1 MANDLQILI
10 TAAIFIFTYALIS
23 IGNIPKLKLDRGV
36 AAAVGGILVIIFGIV
51 SVADLPEFIN
61 LDLIFLLLG
70 MMMLVAGLEFS
81 GFFRIVSDFLIRFSG
96 NKVRLLGY
104 VMVICAVL
112 SAVALNDAVVL
123 IFTPI
128 VIRCCRETGSNP
140 IPYLIG
146 VMFSANI
153 GSLATSVGNPQNA
166 YIASEAGLS
175 FIEFAAHTLP
185 VALMCLPIAFLIIF
199 AIFRKNLVSDVPVP
213 ILSGERETDRIR
225 LWAVIAIMLGALAG
239 FALSG
244 AAGVPIYV
252 IAMAAGI
259 LALAVVMSKSPR
271 NIIWVAKRVDW
282 RILIFFIGLFVLMGA
297 VEVSGLLDNIAS
309 VFPGFGE
316 GETPS
321 IIGVT
326 AFSAILSNLV
336 SNVPA
341 VMLIGNMLPEG
352 SIMLWVALAASSTLA
367 GNATLIG
374 SAANV
379 IVSERSE
386 REGVHFSFWKFAL
399 IGIPVTL
406 ITLFVSVGILTLI
419 SG

>member
-1 MANDLQILI
+1 LNALLV
-10 TAAIFIFTYALIS
+10 TAAVFVFTYALIT
-23 IGNIPKLKLDRGV
+23 IGNLPKIKLDRGV
-36 AAAVGGILVIIFGIV
+36 AAAVGGILVILFGIV
-51 SVADLPEFIN
+51 HIADIPEYVN
-61 LDLIFLLLG
+61 LNVIFLLLG

-96 NKVRLLGY
+96 SKVRLLAY
-104 VMVICAVL
+104 VMIICAVL

-128 VIRCCRETGSNP
+128 VIRCCRSTNSNP

-175 FIEFAAHTLP
+175 FIQFAAHALP
-185 VALMCLPIAFLIIF
+185 VSLACLPVAFLIIYL
-199 AIFRKNLVSDVPVP
+199 IFRKNLVSVSAVSPRGDD
-213 ILSGERETDRIR
+213 EKTDRTR
-225 LWAVIAIMLGALAG
+225 LWAVVAIMLGALAG
-239 FALSG
+239 FILSG
-244 AAGVPIYV
+244 ILGIPTSV
-252 IAMAAGI
+252 IAMTAG
-259 LALAVVMSKSPR
+259 LLSLAVVMSKSPR
-271 NIIWVAKRVDW
+271 KAIWVAKKVDW

-297 VEVSGLLDNIAS
+297 VESSGLLDRIAS
-309 VFPGFGE
+309 LFPGFGA

-321 IIGVT
+321 IMGVA
-326 AFSAILSNLV
+326 AFSAVLSNLV
-336 SNVPA
+336 SNVPG
-341 VMLIGNMLPEG
+341 VMLIGNMIPAG
-352 SIMLWVALAASSTLA
+352 NMSLWFTLAVCSTLA

-386 REGVHFSFWKFAL
+386 DEGIHFSFWRFML
-399 IGIPVTL
+399 IGLPVAVVTL
-406 ITLFVSVGILTLI
+406 LIAVGILTLMF
-419 SG
+419 

>member
-1 MANDLQILI
+1 MNTILV
-10 TAAIFIFTYALIS
+10 TAAIFVFTYALIS
-23 IGNIPKLKLDRGV
+23 IGNLPKLKIDRGV
-36 AAAVGGILVIIFGIV
+36 AAAIGGILVILFGII
-51 SVADLPEFIN
+51 SFTDLPEYVN
-61 LDLIFLLLG
+61 LNVIFLLLG

-81 GFFRIVSDFLIRFSG
+81 GFFRIVSNFLIRFSG
-96 NKVRLLGY
+96 SKVRLLAY
-104 VMVICAVL
+104 VMIICAVL

-128 VIRCCRETGSNP
+128 VIRCCRCTDSNP

-175 FIEFAAHTLP
+175 FIEFTAHALP
-185 VALMCLPIAFLIIF
+185 VSLLCLPIAFLIVF
-199 AIFRKNLVSDVPVP
+199 LIFRKNLTSRTAAPSCGTDMEV
-213 ILSGERETDRIR
+213 DRIR
-225 LWAVIAIMLGALAG
+225 LWATVAIMIGALIG
-239 FALSG
+239 FILSG
-244 AAGVPIYV
+244 ALGIPIYAVALTAGV
-252 IAMAAGI
+252 
-259 LALAVVMSKSPR
+259 LALAVVMSKSAK
-271 NIIWVAKRVDW
+271 NAVWVAKKIDW
-282 RILIFFIGLFVLMGA
+282 RILVFFIGLFILMGA
-297 VEVSGLLDNIAS
+297 VTESGLLAQIAA
-309 VFPGFGE
+309 VFPGFGD

-321 IIGVT
+321 IMSVT
-326 AFSAILSNLV
+326 AFSAVLSNLV

-352 SIMLWVALAASSTLA
+352 NIMLWIALAASSTLA

-386 REGVHFSFWKFAL
+386 REGVHFNFWKFAL
-399 IGIPVTL
+399 IGMPVTL
-406 ITLFVSVGILTLI
+406 VTLFIAVGILTLL
-419 SG
+419 S

>member
-1 MANDLQILI
+1 MNTILV
-10 TAAIFIFTYALIS
+10 TAAIFVFTYALIS
-23 IGNIPKLKLDRGV
+23 VGNIPKLKIDRGV
-36 AAAVGGILVIIFGIV
+36 AAAVGGILVILFGLV
-51 SVADLPEFIN
+51 SLTDLPEYV
-61 LDLIFLLLG
+61 DLNVIFLLLG

-96 NKVRLLGY
+96 SKIRLLAY
-104 VMVICAVL
+104 VMIICAVL

-128 VIRCCRETGSNP
+128 VIRCCRYTDSNP

-175 FIEFAAHTLP
+175 FIEFAAHAFP
-185 VALMCLPIAFLIIF
+185 VSLLCLPIAFLFILL
-199 AIFRKNLVSDVPVP
+199 IFRKNLTADTPSQPLGADMEV
-213 ILSGERETDRIR
+213 DRFR
-225 LWAVIAIMLGALAG
+225 LWATVAIMLGALAG
-239 FALSG
+239 FVVSG
-244 AAGVPIYV
+244 PLGIPIYV
-252 IAMAAGI
+252 IALTAGI
-259 LALAVVMSKSPR
+259 LALAVVMSKSAK
-271 NIIWVAKRVDW
+271 NAVWVAKKVDW
-282 RILIFFIGLFVLMGA
+282 RILVFFIGLFVLMGA
-297 VEVSGLLDNIAS
+297 VTESGLLAQIAS
-309 VFPGFGE
+309 VFPGFGD

-321 IIGVT
+321 IMSVT
-326 AFSAILSNLV
+326 AFSAVLSNLV

-352 SIMLWVALAASSTLA
+352 NIMLWIALAASSTLA

-386 REGVHFSFWKFAL
+386 REGVHFNFWKFAL
-399 IGIPVTL
+399 IGVPVTL
-406 ITLFVSVGILTLI
+406 VTLFIAVGILTLL
-419 SG
+419 S

>member
-1 MANDLQILI
+1 MI

-23 IGNIPKLKLDRGV
+23 VGNLPKIKLDRGV
-36 AAAVGGILVIIFGIV
+36 AAAVGGILVILFGIV
-51 SVADLPEFIN
+51 HIADVPGLVN
-61 LDLIFLLLG
+61 LNVVFLLLG

-96 NKVRLLGY
+96 SKVRLLAY
-104 VMVICAVL
+104 VMIICAVL

-128 VIRCCRETGSNP
+128 VIRCCRSTNSNP

-153 GSLATSVGNPQNA
+153 GSLATSIGNPQNA

-175 FIEFAAHTLP
+175 FVQFTAHALPISLACLP
-185 VALMCLPIAFLIIF
+185 VAFIIIYL
-199 AIFRKNLVSDVPVP
+199 IFRKNLVSVSTAPSHANNEK
-213 ILSGERETDRIR
+213 IDRAR
-225 LWAVIAIMLGALAG
+225 LWAVVAIMLGALAG
-239 FALSG
+239 FILSG
-244 AAGVPIYV
+244 VLGIPTSA
-252 IAMAAGI
+252 IAMAGGI
-259 LALAVVMSKSPR
+259 LSLIVVMSKSPR
-271 NIIWVAKRVDW
+271 NAVWVAKKVDW

-297 VEVSGLLDNIAS
+297 VESSGLLDRIAS
-309 VFPGFGE
+309 VFPGFGA

-321 IIGVT
+321 IMGVA
-326 AFSAILSNLV
+326 AFSAVLSNLV
-336 SNVPA
+336 SNVPG
-341 VMLIGNMLPEG
+341 VMLISHMIPAGNM
-352 SIMLWVALAASSTLA
+352 SLWFTLAICSTLA

-386 REGVHFSFWKFAL
+386 DEGIHFSFWKFML
-399 IGIPVTL
+399 IGLPVAVATL
-406 ITLFVSVGILTLI
+406 LVAVGILSLMF
-419 SG
+419 